1 MLGLACAVGAAHAQ
15 NPETSAS
22 SSPAASVLFASGDA
36 RVHRATGAAPLTRGA
51 PIGWG
56 DAIVTGADGKL
67 QMRLSE
73 GAMLSLQP
81 GSQFELT
88 SARAARQPL
97 RLLFGAGTLRWT
109 GKALP
114 PDVPGIELHTQR
126 AVIEVRGA
134 TFSAAYNADGSV
146 NIATERDPLQICTR
160 AGCITL
166 TDDGAVRVRSDDVVP
181 TQTNARAT
189 FR

>member
-1 MLGLACAVGAAHAQ
+1 M
-15 NPETSAS
+15 
-22 SSPAASVLFASGDA
+22 
-36 RVHRATGAAPLTRGA
+36 
-51 PIGWG
+51 IGWG

-67 QMRLSE
+67 QMRLEE
-73 GAMLSLQP
+73 GAMVSLQP

-88 SARAARQPL
+88 AARAARQPL
-97 RLLFGAGTLRWT
+97 RIMFGAGTLRWI

-126 AVIEVRGA
+126 TVIQIRGA

-146 NIATERDPLQICTR
+146 NIATERDPLQICNR

-181 TQTNARAT
+181 AQTNARAT
-189 FR
+189 FK